1 MGAESVIPHR
11 TRQSKMYGDLMHE
24 LVVFAIV
31 AVFAASSVQALDVK
45 SPGADWTEAYH
56 TDKLVIFTRDVGED
70 RKIVATAEVEASPE
84 VVFKVVSDFEHYR
97 DFMPYMEESRVL
109 TRKGDN
115 EVVTYA
121 RIAPPFVTERDY
133 PLKVRMTRGSPSN
146 GGAFKVEWTANP
158 EAEPEVE
165 GVVRVKLNEGSWL
178 ATPLNG
184 GKRTRL
190 TYTLLTNPG
199 GLIPAFVVNLSN
211 TIAIPELFE
220 AVKKRSVEKNAAQK

>member
-1 MGAESVIPHR
+1 MRS
-11 TRQSKMYGDLMHE
+11 L
-24 LVVFAIV
+24 IV
-31 AVFAASSVQALDVK
+31 LAVAAVFTASSAQALDVK
-45 SPGADWTEAYH
+45 RPGADWTEAYRTH
-56 TDKLVIFTRDVGED
+56 KLVIFTKDVGKD
-70 RKIVATAEVEASPE
+70 RRIIATAEVEAPPE

-97 DFMPYMEESRVL
+97 DFMPYVEESRVL

-121 RIAPPFVTERDY
+121 RIAPPFVSERDY

-146 GGAFKVEWTANP
+146 GGVFKVEWTANP

-178 ATPLNG
+178 AAPLDG

-211 TIAIPELFE
+211 TIAIPELFKG
-220 AVKKRSVEKNAAQK
+220 VTKRSVEKAAEK

>member
-1 MGAESVIPHR
+1 MEAEFVTQHR
-11 TRQSKMYGDLMHE
+11 ARQPEIYRGSMHGFII
-24 LVVFAIV
+24 FAV
-31 AVFAASSVQALDVK
+31 AAVFTASSVQALDVK

-56 TDKLVIFTRDVGED
+56 TDKLVIFTKDVGED
-70 RKIVATAEVEASPE
+70 RKIIATAEVEAPPE

-97 DFMPYMEESRVL
+97 DFMPYVKESRVL
-109 TRKGDN
+109 TRKGGN

-178 ATPLNG
+178 ATPING

-220 AVKKRSVEKNAAQK
+220 AVKKRSAEKNAAQK

>member
-1 MGAESVIPHR
+1 MRGLII
-11 TRQSKMYGDLMHE
+11 
-24 LVVFAIV
+24 FAV
-31 AVFAASSVQALDVK
+31 AAVFAASSAQALDVK
-45 SPGADWTEAYH
+45 SPGVDWTEAYR
-56 TDKLVIFTRDVGED
+56 TDELVIFTKDVGKD
-70 RKIVATAEVEASPE
+70 RKIIATAEVEASPN

-97 DFMPYMEESRVL
+97 DFMPYVEESRVL

-115 EVVTYA
+115 EAVTYA
-121 RIAPPFVTERDY
+121 RIAPPFVSKRDY

-146 GGAFKVEWTANP
+146 GGVFKVEWTAHP

-178 ATPLNG
+178 AAPLNG

-199 GLIPAFVVNLSN
+199 GLIPDFVVNLSN
-211 TIAIPELFE
+211 TVAIPELFD
-220 AVKKRSVEKNAAQK
+220 AVKKRSVEKSSVQK